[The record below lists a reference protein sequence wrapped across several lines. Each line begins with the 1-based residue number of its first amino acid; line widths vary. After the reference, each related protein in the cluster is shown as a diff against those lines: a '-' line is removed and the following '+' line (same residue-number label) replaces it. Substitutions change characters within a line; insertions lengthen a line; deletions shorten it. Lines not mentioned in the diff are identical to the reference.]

1 MKKYFKVLVLVF
13 LSVVAINI
21 HATEKSHEFENKL
34 NAVANLLNRSTISK
48 QVLDSHN
55 DAAVQYYRF
64 SQSLYDE
71 AVEAYNLGELEK
83 SDVLIKKSRA
93 ALIDAVEFA
102 NLKSAKTKKRS
113 KNHYESLRKSANAL
127 MDAMERISDEKGKHD
142 DFGFLFKGLNDK
154 LAETDKLYF
163 QGKYDPAMEGLDK
176 VLQTIKVEIS
186 KMRSGDT
193 LTRSLNFASARE
205 EYLYEIDRNDTHL
218 MLLDMYLSE
227 NDKKMS
233 VSMDNAIKT
242 AKELRKEAE
251 TLASGHKHKEAIKVL
266 EKSTMEIISMIRS
279 AGVFVP

>member
-21 HATEKSHEFENKL
+21 NATEKSHEFENKL

>member
-13 LSVVAINI
+13 LSIIAINI
-21 HATEKSHEFENKL
+21 YATEKNKEFENKL

-71 AVEAYNLGELEK
+71 AVEAYNLGNLEK
-83 SDVLIKKSRA
+83 SNMLIKKSRT
-93 ALIDAVEFA
+93 ALIDAIEFA
-102 NLKSAKTKKRS
+102 NLKAAKTKQRS

-127 MDAMERISDEKGKHD
+127 MNAMERISEEKGKQD
-142 DFGFLFKGLNDK
+142 DFSFMFKGLNDN

-193 LTRSLNFASARE
+193 LTRSLNFANARE

-218 MLLDMYLSE
+218 MLLGMYLSE
-227 NDKKMS
+227 NDKKTS
-233 VSMDNAIKT
+233 ASMDDAIKT
-242 AKELRKEAE
+242 AKKLRKEAE
-251 TLASGHKHKEAIKVL
+251 ALAAGHKHKKAIKVL
-266 EKSTMEIISMIRS
+266 EKSTLEIISTIRS
-279 AGVFVP
+279 TGVFVP